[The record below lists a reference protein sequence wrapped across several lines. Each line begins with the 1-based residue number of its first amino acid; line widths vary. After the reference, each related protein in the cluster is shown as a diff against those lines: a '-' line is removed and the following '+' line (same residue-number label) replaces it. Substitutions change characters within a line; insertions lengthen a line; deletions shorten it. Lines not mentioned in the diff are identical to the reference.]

1 MKLQGEDGRWE
12 NTSGRWWE
20 NLPTLDTAYSMISL
34 SICRD
39 DLARQ
44 AADKPGAEK

>member
-1 MKLQGEDGRWE
+1 MKLQGPDGHWQ

-20 NLPTLDTAYSMISL
+20 NLPTLDTAYAMIALSL
-34 SICRD
+34 CRD

-44 AADKPGAEK
+44 AASKAGSEK